1 MLLDNPENKKYVDS
15 VSHNCRMVKNKG
27 IAKFDIIV
35 NDRNVMET
43 EEQLKEPEH
52 KRNSFVSI
60 GTFDYVIIIMNRAD

>member
-1 MLLDNPENKKYVDS
+1 MLLDNPDNERYADS
-15 VSHNCRMVKNKG
+15 VSLYCRIVKNQG
-27 IAKFDIIV
+27 IVKFDIIV

-60 GTFDYVIIIMNRAD
+60 GTF

>member
-1 MLLDNPENKKYVDS
+1 MLLDNPENKRYVDS

-35 NDRNVMET
+35 NNRNVMET
-43 EEQLKEPEH
+43 EEQPKEPEH

-60 GTFDYVIIIMNRAD
+60 GTFRYLK

>member
-1 MLLDNPENKKYVDS
+1 MLLDNPENEKYVDS

-52 KRNSFVSI
+52 KRNSVSI
-60 GTFDYVIIIMNRAD
+60 GTFRLCYIIE

>member
-15 VSHNCRMVKNKG
+15 ISHNCRMVKNKG

-52 KRNSFVSI
+52 KRNSVSI
-60 GTFDYVIIIMNRAD
+60 GTFRFYLIINRAD